1 LTIRTAAGSNYF
13 LKLVDLNGRTARAYY
28 MHGGS
33 AQAFP
38 VPLGLFTLKYAT
50 GERWCS
56 ESDYFGEHTVFNV
69 ADKTL
74 DFDQQVRPDP
84 DGTTTLTSDELIRQ
98 RGGNLRTHTIPRS
111 QF

>member
-1 LTIRTAAGSNYF
+1 
-13 LKLVDLNGRTARAYY
+13 